1 MSVIDYIEGE
11 ESDFSQLRF
20 NARDAVALCQLPYMH
35 MPNFIPRFVEKGS
48 TDSFFNQEASWDLAA
63 PVEEDMP
70 SNASPARSKTFA
82 RSSPRPLKDLLKKEI
97 YPSMVLNV
105 VNPELCVDMVRA
117 LGESPRFRDVKLANV
132 IEPEDKS
139 DPERFCALTADLGNG
154 ILFISFRGTD
164 STVRGWKDNYEMGF
178 LCPVHSQKV
187 AAAYFSQLLQFWHG
201 AVILGGHSK
210 GGNLA
215 IYASSVCP
223 KEIQDRILA
232 IYSLDSPG
240 FNQEFLETDGF
251 KRIEAK
257 IHKIV
262 PEFSFIGSLL
272 QSAVQYSIVK
282 SNASGIKQHYPI
294 SWQFKRNLQFNTA
307 ERLAPLASYI
317 GSTFNKWINKYDAA
331 GKKAFIDTFFNSI
344 ADAGYTDFDD
354 IFSDFGSALPRLYRQ
369 FHTLPPSLR
378 EEMIQ
383 FFQDL
388 ANIAFFQ
395 LPLIK
400 TFAQHKEV
408 NSKD

>member
-1 MSVIDYIEGE
+1 
-11 ESDFSQLRF
+11 F
-20 NARDAVALCQLPYMH
+20 NARDAVAFCQLPYMH
-35 MPNFIPRFVEKGS
+35 MPEFIPKFVEKG
-48 TDSFFNQEASWDLAA
+48 DLDAFFNQEASWNFESPVGEDVPPSVSQSHSKSLAKPTA
-63 PVEEDMP
+63 V
-70 SNASPARSKTFA
+70 
-82 RSSPRPLKDLLKKEI
+82 PLKDLLKREL
-97 YPSMVLNV
+97 YPAMVYDV
-105 VNPELCVDMVRA
+105 VNPDLCIDMVRA
-117 LGESPRFRDVKLANV
+117 LGESPRFREVRLSNL

-154 ILFISFRGTD
+154 VLFISFRGTD

-187 AAAYFSQLLQFWHG
+187 AAAYFSQLLRSWHG

-223 KEIQDRILA
+223 KEVQDRILA
-232 IYSLDSPG
+232 IYSLDGPG
-240 FNQEFLETDGF
+240 FNPEFLQTEGF

-272 QSAVQYSIVK
+272 ESPVHYSIVK

-294 SWQFKRNLQFNTA
+294 SWQFKKNLQFNTA
-307 ERLAPLASYI
+307 EKIAPLAAYI
-317 GSTFNKWINKYDAA
+317 GDTFNKWINQYDAA
-331 GKKAFIDTFFNSI
+331 GKKIFIDTLFDSL
-344 ADAGYTDFDD
+344 AAAGYNDFED
-354 IFSDFGSALPRLYRQ
+354 IFSDFKSALPKLYRQ
-369 FHTLPPSLR
+369 FRTLPPSLR
-378 EEMIQ
+378 EAMIQ

-395 LPLIK
+395 LPVIK
-400 TFAQHKEV
+400 AFTRREV
-408 NSKD
+408 GSKD

>member
-1 MSVIDYIEGE
+1 
-11 ESDFSQLRF
+11 
-20 NARDAVALCQLPYMH
+20 
-35 MPNFIPRFVEKGS
+35 MPEFIPKFVEKG
-48 TDSFFNQEASWDLAA
+48 DLDAFFNQEASWNFESPVGEDVPPSVSQSHSKSLAKPTA
-63 PVEEDMP
+63 V
-70 SNASPARSKTFA
+70 
-82 RSSPRPLKDLLKKEI
+82 PLKDLLKREL
-97 YPSMVLNV
+97 YPAMVYDV
-105 VNPELCVDMVRA
+105 VNPDLCIDMVRA
-117 LGESPRFRDVKLANV
+117 LGESPRFREVRLSNL

-154 ILFISFRGTD
+154 VLFISFRGTD

-187 AAAYFSQLLQFWHG
+187 AATYFSQLLQSWHG

-223 KEIQDRILA
+223 KEVQDRILA
-232 IYSLDSPG
+232 IYSLDGPG
-240 FNQEFLETDGF
+240 FNPEFLQTEGF

-272 QSAVQYSIVK
+272 ESPVHYSIVK

-294 SWQFKRNLQFNTA
+294 SWQFKKNLQFNTA
-307 ERLAPLASYI
+307 EKIAPLAAYI
-317 GSTFNKWINKYDAA
+317 GDTFNKWINKYDAA
-331 GKKAFIDTFFNSI
+331 GKKIFIDTLFDSL
-344 ADAGYTDFDD
+344 AAAGYNDFED
-354 IFSDFGSALPRLYRQ
+354 IFSDFKSALPKLYRQ
-369 FHTLPPSLR
+369 FRTLPPSLR
-378 EEMIQ
+378 EAMIQ

-395 LPLIK
+395 LPVIK
-400 TFAQHKEV
+400 AFARREV
-408 NSKD
+408 GSKD

>member
-1 MSVIDYIEGE
+1 MA
-11 ESDFSQLRF
+11 F
-20 NARDAVALCQLPYMH
+20 CQLPYLR
-35 MPNFIPRFVEKGS
+35 IPACVPKLVEQNEL
-48 TDSFFNQEASWDLAA
+48 DNFFNQEVAWGIQNPIGEDL
-63 PVEEDMP
+63 P
-70 SNASPARSKTFA
+70 SSKA
-82 RSSPRPLKDLLKKEI
+82 NHSSGSLLKENPLPIKDLLKREL
-97 YPSMVLNV
+97 YPGMVDGV
-105 VNPELCVDMVRA
+105 INPKLCIDLVQA
-117 LGESPRFRDVKLANV
+117 LGQSPRFREVRLSNLV
-132 IEPEDKS
+132 EPEDKS

-154 ILFISFRGTD
+154 VLFISFRGTD

-178 LCPVHSQKV
+178 LCPVHSQKI
-187 AAAYFSQLLQFWHG
+187 AAVYLSKILEFWHG
-201 AVILGGHSK
+201 ALILGGHSK

-223 KEIQDRILA
+223 PEVQDRILA
-232 IYSLDSPG
+232 IYSLDGPG
-240 FNQEFLETDGF
+240 FNSEFLQTEGF

-272 QSAVQYSIVK
+272 QSPVHETIVK

-294 SWQFKRNLQFNTA
+294 SWQFKKNLQFNTA
-307 ERLAPLASYI
+307 EKLAPFAAYI

-331 GKKAFIDTFFNSI
+331 GKKIFIDTLFNSI
-344 ADAGYTDFDD
+344 AAAGYTDFDA
-354 IFSDFGSALPRLYRQ
+354 IFSDFKSALPRLYRQ

-378 EEMIQ
+378 EEMVQ

-395 LPLIK
+395 LPLVK
-400 TFAQHKEV
+400 AFTRKEV

>member
-1 MSVIDYIEGE
+1 
-11 ESDFSQLRF
+11 
-20 NARDAVALCQLPYMH
+20 
-35 MPNFIPRFVEKGS
+35 MPEFIPKFVEKG
-48 TDSFFNQEASWDLAA
+48 DLDAFFNQEASWNFESPVGEDVPPSVSQSHSKSLAKPTA
-63 PVEEDMP
+63 V
-70 SNASPARSKTFA
+70 
-82 RSSPRPLKDLLKKEI
+82 PLKDLLKREL
-97 YPSMVLNV
+97 YPAMVYDV
-105 VNPELCVDMVRA
+105 VNPDLCIDMVRA
-117 LGESPRFRDVKLANV
+117 LGESPRFREVRLSNL

-154 ILFISFRGTD
+154 VLFISFRGTD

-187 AAAYFSQLLQFWHG
+187 AATYFSQLLQSWHG

-223 KEIQDRILA
+223 KEVQDRILA
-232 IYSLDSPG
+232 IYSLDGPG
-240 FNQEFLETDGF
+240 FNPEFLQTEGF

-272 QSAVQYSIVK
+272 ESPVHYSIVK

-294 SWQFKRNLQFNTA
+294 SWQFKKNLQFNTA
-307 ERLAPLASYI
+307 EKIAPLAAYI
-317 GSTFNKWINKYDAA
+317 GDTFNKWINKYDAA
-331 GKKAFIDTFFNSI
+331 GKKIFIDTLFDSL
-344 ADAGYTDFDD
+344 AAAGYNDFED
-354 IFSDFGSALPRLYRQ
+354 IFSDFKSALPKLYRQ
-369 FHTLPPSLR
+369 FRTLPPSLR
-378 EEMIQ
+378 EAMIQ

-395 LPLIK
+395 LPVIK
-400 TFAQHKEV
+400 AFTRREV
-408 NSKD
+408 GSKD

>member
-1 MSVIDYIEGE
+1 M
-11 ESDFSQLRF
+11 
-20 NARDAVALCQLPYMH
+20 DA
-35 MPNFIPRFVEKGS
+35 
-48 TDSFFNQEASWDLAA
+48 FFNQEASWDLT
-63 PVEEDMP
+63 PPIGEDMP
-70 SNASPARSKTFA
+70 SNISSSHLKTLLKPASAVC
-82 RSSPRPLKDLLKKEI
+82 LKDLLKKEI
-97 YPSMVLNV
+97 YPSMVLNA
-105 VNPELCVDMVRA
+105 VNPELCVEMVRA
-117 LGESPRFRDVKLANV
+117 LGESPRFREIGLSNV

-164 STVRGWKDNYEMGF
+164 STVSGWKDNYEMGF

-187 AAAYFSQLLQFWHG
+187 AAAYFSQLLQSWHG
-201 AVILGGHSK
+201 ALILGGHSK

-223 KEIQDRILA
+223 KEVQDRILA

-251 KRIEAK
+251 KRIERK

-272 QSAVQYSIVK
+272 ESSVPYFIVK

-294 SWQFKRNLQFNTA
+294 SWQFKKNLQFNTT
-307 ERLAPLASYI
+307 EKIAPFASYI
-317 GSTFNKWINKYDAA
+317 GSTFNKWINKYDAE
-331 GKKAFIDTFFNSI
+331 GKKIFIDTLFNSI
-344 ADAGYTDFDD
+344 AAAGYTDFED
-354 IFSDFGSALPRLYRQ
+354 IFSDFKSSLPRLYRQ

-400 TFAQHKEV
+400 VFAQHKEV

>member
-1 MSVIDYIEGE
+1 MA
-11 ESDFSQLRF
+11 F
-20 NARDAVALCQLPYMH
+20 CQLPYMH
-35 MPNFIPRFVEKGS
+35 MPEFIPKFVEKG
-48 TDSFFNQEASWDLAA
+48 DLDAFFNQEASWNFESPVGEDVPPSVSQSHSKSLAKPTA
-63 PVEEDMP
+63 V
-70 SNASPARSKTFA
+70 
-82 RSSPRPLKDLLKKEI
+82 PLKDLLKREL
-97 YPSMVLNV
+97 YPAMVYDV
-105 VNPELCVDMVRA
+105 VNPDLCIDMVRA
-117 LGESPRFRDVKLANV
+117 LGESPRFREVRLSNL

-154 ILFISFRGTD
+154 VLFISFRGTD

-187 AAAYFSQLLQFWHG
+187 AAAYFSQLLQSWHG

-223 KEIQDRILA
+223 KEVQDRILA
-232 IYSLDSPG
+232 IYSLDGPG
-240 FNQEFLETDGF
+240 FNPEFLQTEGF

-272 QSAVQYSIVK
+272 ESPVHYSIVK

-307 ERLAPLASYI
+307 EKIAPLAAYI
-317 GSTFNKWINKYDAA
+317 GDTFNKWINKYDAA
-331 GKKAFIDTFFNSI
+331 GKKIFIDTLFDSL
-344 ADAGYTDFDD
+344 AAAGYNDFED
-354 IFSDFGSALPRLYRQ
+354 IFSDFKSALPKLYRQ
-369 FHTLPPSLR
+369 FRTLPPSLR
-378 EEMIQ
+378 EAMIQ

-395 LPLIK
+395 LPVIK
-400 TFAQHKEV
+400 AFARREV
-408 NSKD
+408 GSKD

>member
-1 MSVIDYIEGE
+1 
-11 ESDFSQLRF
+11 
-20 NARDAVALCQLPYMH
+20 MH
-35 MPNFIPRFVEKGS
+35 MPEFIPKFVEKG
-48 TDSFFNQEASWDLAA
+48 DLDAFFNQEASWNFESPVGEDVPPSVSQSHSKSLAKPTA
-63 PVEEDMP
+63 V
-70 SNASPARSKTFA
+70 
-82 RSSPRPLKDLLKKEI
+82 PLKDLLKREL
-97 YPSMVLNV
+97 YPAMVYDV
-105 VNPELCVDMVRA
+105 VNPDLCIDMVRA
-117 LGESPRFRDVKLANV
+117 LGESPRFREVRLSNL

-154 ILFISFRGTD
+154 VLFISFRGTD

-187 AAAYFSQLLQFWHG
+187 AAAYFSQLLQSWHG

-223 KEIQDRILA
+223 KEVQDRILA
-232 IYSLDSPG
+232 IYSLDGPG
-240 FNQEFLETDGF
+240 FNPEFLQTGGF

-272 QSAVQYSIVK
+272 ESPVHYSIVK

-307 ERLAPLASYI
+307 EKIAPLAAYI
-317 GSTFNKWINKYDAA
+317 GDTFNKWINKYDAA
-331 GKKAFIDTFFNSI
+331 GKKIFIDTLFDSL
-344 ADAGYTDFDD
+344 AAAGYNDFED
-354 IFSDFGSALPRLYRQ
+354 IFSDFKSALPKLYRQ
-369 FHTLPPSLR
+369 FRTLPPSLR
-378 EEMIQ
+378 EAMIQ

-395 LPLIK
+395 LPVIK
-400 TFAQHKEV
+400 AFARREV
-408 NSKD
+408 GSKD

>member
-1 MSVIDYIEGE
+1 
-11 ESDFSQLRF
+11 
-20 NARDAVALCQLPYMH
+20 
-35 MPNFIPRFVEKGS
+35 MPEFIPKFVEKG
-48 TDSFFNQEASWDLAA
+48 DLDAFFNQEASWNFESPVGEDVPPSVSQSHSKSLAKPTA
-63 PVEEDMP
+63 V
-70 SNASPARSKTFA
+70 
-82 RSSPRPLKDLLKKEI
+82 PLKDLLKREL
-97 YPSMVLNV
+97 YPAMVYDV
-105 VNPELCVDMVRA
+105 VNPDLCIDMVRA
-117 LGESPRFRDVKLANV
+117 LGESPRFREVRLSNL

-154 ILFISFRGTD
+154 VLFISFRGTD

-187 AAAYFSQLLQFWHG
+187 AAAYFSQLLQSWHG

-223 KEIQDRILA
+223 KEVQDRILA
-232 IYSLDSPG
+232 IYSLDGPG
-240 FNQEFLETDGF
+240 FNPEFLQTEGF

-272 QSAVQYSIVK
+272 ESPVHYSIVK

-307 ERLAPLASYI
+307 EKIAPLAAYI
-317 GSTFNKWINKYDAA
+317 GDTFNKWINKYDAA
-331 GKKAFIDTFFNSI
+331 GKKIFIDTLFDSL
-344 ADAGYTDFDD
+344 AAAGYNDFED
-354 IFSDFGSALPRLYRQ
+354 IFSDFKSALPKLYRQ
-369 FHTLPPSLR
+369 FRTLPPSLR
-378 EEMIQ
+378 EAMIQ

-395 LPLIK
+395 LPVIK
-400 TFAQHKEV
+400 AFARREV
-408 NSKD
+408 GSKD